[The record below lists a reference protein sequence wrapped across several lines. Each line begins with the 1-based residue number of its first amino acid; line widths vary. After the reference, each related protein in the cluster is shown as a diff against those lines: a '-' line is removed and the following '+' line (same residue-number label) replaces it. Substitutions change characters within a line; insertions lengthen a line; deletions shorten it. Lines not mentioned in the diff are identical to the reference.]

1 MTAMQKPAGD
11 AKIGLCETCQ
21 HAQVIRSDRGSIFH
35 LCRLS
40 FTDRRFPK
48 YPRLPVKECAGFRQ
62 RDETP
67 ADPSPTAL

>member
-1 MTAMQKPAGD
+1 MD
-11 AKIGLCETCQ
+11 AKIGLCETCR

-48 YPRLPVKECAGFRQ
+48 YPRLPVVECPGYRQ
-62 RDETP
+62 RDEAAP
-67 ADPSPTAL
+67 DGSPTAL